1 MKKMIGLLCVMA
13 MMVGLLSGCI
23 EMPLS
28 KEERIARDI
37 QTAEDNLNGF
47 MNKDAWKSVS
57 KTVLSMSGKDF
68 DLETEETSTA
78 VCKGYGTK
86 DMAYHATATVK
97 MGELSEEQTYHYEDG
112 IGYVNSPAITRGKG
126 AMDAE
131 TFIKFASAAWEDE
144 DINPDETKLGKGGKR
159 EWNTEDEKVSTMTL
173 TETSMLRLPLLLKA
187 FGLEEEHVLVQKYE
201 NKSEYVFD
209 KELNPVSSGV
219 HIQCEFEAF
228 GDIYVVSLKWDNE
241 YVFGNKAKVDELP
254 AKDNYTEREDLL
266 YYQAFL
272 SAYTNA
278 AKLKDYAFDEN
289 ETFSIS
295 VLGSNQKYELNQ
307 KSTISQNISV
317 EDVRLK
323 KELKGK
329 YTVVNYYGQKGT
341 SEYTQA
347 ISIKEGKTT
356 TAANGEASRNEDWIN
371 PMSFYQTA
379 ATGLWGVHYMTEDD
393 VKTVSFLD
401 NGNGK
406 IVCFYKMSAD
416 LAKKVANAV
425 FGYLL
430 DENSAAKLAAA
441 IEEDDFS
448 NRSGKLTFDLE
459 TGAILS
465 FEMSVEF
472 KGSLYE
478 GKIKNHVSTCYY
490 HYQMSATPVKNSND
504 KTDAA

>member
-1 MKKMIGLLCVMA
+1 M
-13 MMVGLLSGCI
+13 
-23 EMPLS
+23 
-28 KEERIARDI
+28 
-37 QTAEDNLNGF
+37 
-47 MNKDAWKSVS
+47 
-57 KTVLSMSGKDF
+57 
-68 DLETEETSTA
+68 
-78 VCKGYGTK
+78 
-86 DMAYHATATVK
+86 
-97 MGELSEEQTYHYEDG
+97 
-112 IGYVNSPAITRGKG
+112 
-126 AMDAE
+126 
-131 TFIKFASAAWEDE
+131 
-144 DINPDETKLGKGGKR
+144 
-159 EWNTEDEKVSTMTL
+159 
-173 TETSMLRLPLLLKA
+173 
-187 FGLEEEHVLVQKYE
+187 
-201 NKSEYVFD
+201 
-209 KELNPVSSGV
+209 
-219 HIQCEFEAF
+219 
-228 GDIYVVSLKWDNE
+228 
-241 YVFGNKAKVDELP
+241 
-254 AKDNYTEREDLL
+254 
-266 YYQAFL
+266 
-272 SAYTNA
+272 
-278 AKLKDYAFDEN
+278 
-289 ETFSIS
+289 
-295 VLGSNQKYELNQ
+295 
-307 KSTISQNISV
+307 
-317 EDVRLK
+317 
-323 KELKGK
+323 
-329 YTVVNYYGQKGT
+329 VNYYGQKGT

-490 HYQMSATPVKNSND
+490 HYQMSATPDKNSND